1 MTHTT
6 NSTSRP
12 RVAILAGTAV
22 IAIAAIVY
30 FSFFYPP
37 TPSNEVSGTIGAVK
51 KYRSE
56 QITDKDVTLSSQQ
69 SEAITAEMAADKE
82 AANQL
87 AATAASFA
95 NTYRELD
102 ARLKLDKDTKA
113 QFERTIVALEKTT
126 QITLARTQSPTYDKT
141 AAQGTY
147 DKTAAQGT
155 YDKTAAQGTY
165 DKTAAQGTY
174 DKTAAQGTY
183 DKTAAQ
189 GTYDKTTAQGTYDK
203 STAQGTYAK
212 TSQQTTIDN
221 AAKQTFDRTSHATFD
236 RNQVIALNQSIQSF
250 NAKTAEV
257 ASRPWSGRG
266 KVTFDKNA
274 GLEMRK
280 QLGDLESRAIS
291 FEKSLQVTLDKQAGA
306 TMDNR
311 AQENLQ
317 NRQSF
322 ENKPQ

>member
-6 NSTSRP
+6 NSTSKP

-22 IAIAAIVY
+22 IALAAIVY

-56 QITDKDVTLSSQQ
+56 QISDKDVTLSSQQ
-69 SEAITAEMAADKE
+69 SEAIAAELAADKE

-95 NTYRELD
+95 NSYRELD

-113 QFERTIVALEKTT
+113 QFERTIIALEKTT
-126 QITLARTQSPTYDKT
+126 QITLARTQSPTYDKA

-183 DKTAAQ
+183 
-189 GTYDKTTAQGTYDK
+189 
-203 STAQGTYAK
+203 AK
-212 TSQQTTIDN
+212 TSQQTTMDN
-221 AAKQTFDRTSHATFD
+221 ATKQTFDRTSHATFD

-280 QLGDLESRAIS
+280 QLGDLENRAIS
-291 FEKSLQVTLDKQAGA
+291 FEKTLQVTLDKQAGA
-306 TMDNR
+306 TMDSR